1 MSHSTLLLLAV
12 FPQVAL
18 TFGLLFWLGPARVA
32 AVRRGEVRIKDIA
45 LGQSAWPDRI
55 TQISRSFQNQFEL
68 PVLFYVLVGLV
79 LVTHKADVWLAAGAW
94 LFVLSRL
101 LHAFVHVTSN
111 SIQMRFQAYVVG
123 AGVLV
128 LMWLWLAL
136 RVMIEG
142 A

>member
-1 MSHSTLLLLAV
+1 MSHSTFLLLAV

-18 TFGLLFWLGPARVA
+18 TFGLLFWLGPVRVA
-32 AVRRGEVRIKDIA
+32 AVRRGEVKIKDIA
-45 LGQSAWPDRI
+45 LGQRAWPDHI

-79 LVTHKADVWLAAGAW
+79 LITRKADVWLVAGAW
-94 LFVLSRL
+94 LFVASRL

-111 SIQMRFQAYVVG
+111 RIQMRFRCYVVG
-123 AGVLV
+123 ACILV

-136 RVMIEG
+136 RVAVEG